1 MLMPFQQK
9 IKKNLHLKASEY
21 CHIRFDGLTIVG
33 RLNLGKV
40 FLMRL
45 RISVRDRVRPSA
57 GPSVAPLLF
66 LHDEY
71 GRKK

>member
-40 FLMRL
+40 FRC
-45 RISVRDRVRPSA
+45 DYAFP
-57 GPSVAPLLF
+57 
-66 LHDEY
+66 
-71 GRKK
+71 